1 MIKRSIFQESIAVI
15 NICLIK
21 MVSIDEAK
29 TIRIVEEKDNSIISI
44 GDFNTLI
51 SILDR
56 TTRQNI
62 SKYVEDLDRTFIE
75 HLT

>member
-1 MIKRSIFQESIAVI
+1 MIKRSIFQEAIAVI

-21 MVSIDEAK
+21 MVIIDEAK
-29 TIRIVEEKDNSIISI
+29 TIRIVEEKDNSINSI
-44 GDFNTLI
+44 GDFNALI